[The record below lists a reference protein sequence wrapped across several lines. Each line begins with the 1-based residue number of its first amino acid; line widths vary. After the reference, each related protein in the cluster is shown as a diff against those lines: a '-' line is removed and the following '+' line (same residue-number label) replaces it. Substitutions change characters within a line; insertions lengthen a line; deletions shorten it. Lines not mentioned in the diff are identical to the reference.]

1 MWYSRWTGEACHV
14 VWQVDR
20 WGLSCGIA
28 GGQVGPVMWYGRW
41 TGGACHV
48 VWQVDRWGLSCG
60 MGGGQVG
67 PVMWYGRWTLDR
79 WGPVM
84 WYDRWT
90 LDRSLHSFIQ
100 KGGPLR
106 LYF

>member
-1 MWYSRWTGEACHV
+1 M

-48 VWQVDRWGLSCG
+48 VWQVDT
-60 MGGGQVG
+60 GQVG
-67 PVMWYGRWTLDR
+67 SCHV
-79 WGPVM
+79 V
-84 WYDRWT
+84 
-90 LDRSLHSFIQ
+90 
-100 KGGPLR
+100 
-106 LYF
+106 